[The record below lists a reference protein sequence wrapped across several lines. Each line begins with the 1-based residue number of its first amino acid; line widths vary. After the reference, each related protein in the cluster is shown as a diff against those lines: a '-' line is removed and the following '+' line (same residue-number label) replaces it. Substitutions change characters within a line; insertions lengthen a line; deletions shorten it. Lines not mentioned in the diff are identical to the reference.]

1 MASACFQSTIFFNVF
16 ALSMSLLVYD
26 VILLF
31 SVKSEYS
38 IILSKQVI
46 VWANS
51 GCDMAFPYGMAKLR
65 HLRKGCNGAR
75 PDQMIVKVGEH
86 WECKLCRTHI
96 KHPNNITLTKKIVQ
110 KLYKM
115 YTKIIQN
122 TWFVYIL
129 YTKIIQIKILFDN
142 ECRKNVH

>member
-1 MASACFQSTIFFNVF
+1 MT
-16 ALSMSLLVYD
+16 LLVYD

-46 VWANS
+46 VCANS

-122 TWFVYIL
+122 T
-129 YTKIIQIKILFDN
+129 
-142 ECRKNVH
+142 

>member
-1 MASACFQSTIFFNVF
+1 
-16 ALSMSLLVYD
+16 MSLLVYD

-46 VWANS
+46 VCANS

-96 KHPNNITLTKKIVQ
+96 KHSNNITLTKKIVQ

-122 TWFVYIL
+122 T
-129 YTKIIQIKILFDN
+129 
-142 ECRKNVH
+142 